1 VRDFGRQTYD
11 MKTRRELV
19 IVITVG
25 VGHTSSPAS
34 PLPGGVGR
42 VSASARF
49 CSSAGS
55 RLNHTVTE
63 HKDNVMKPCKKESK
77 LASATVERYLH
88 RMLTSVLSLNVD
100 AVELLASGA
109 HKMHYS

>member
-1 VRDFGRQTYD
+1 

-34 PLPGGVGR
+34 PLPGGGRVGR
-42 VSASARF
+42 VSASA
-49 CSSAGS
+49 SSYGG
-55 RLNHTVTE
+55 
-63 HKDNVMKPCKKESK
+63 KD
-77 LASATVERYLH
+77 LH